1 MIISNLDIK
10 ENLDVDYAKYD
21 DAEYIISFKEKHSR
35 LPWAHSPH
43 QSGVIV
49 SFNYGPHPDIL
60 PYVQEPVTYN
70 VMNAVLVITLYL
82 SKLKIQT

>member
-1 MIISNLDIK
+1 MNIK

-35 LPWAHSPH
+35 PPWAHSPH

-49 SFNYGPHPDIL
+49 YFNYVPQPDIL
-60 PYVQEPVTYN
+60 PYVQEPVTSN
-70 VMNAVLVITLYL
+70 VMNAMMVITW
-82 SKLKIQT
+82 